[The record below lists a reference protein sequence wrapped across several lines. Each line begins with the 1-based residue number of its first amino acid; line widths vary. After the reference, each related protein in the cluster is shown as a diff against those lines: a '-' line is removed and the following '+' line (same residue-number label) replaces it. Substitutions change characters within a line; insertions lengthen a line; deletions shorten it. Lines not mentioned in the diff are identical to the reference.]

1 MTELDGRVAVV
12 TGGSRG
18 IGAAISRAFASAGAT
33 VIVHSRADGATAR
46 TLTHE
51 LRSGPGHA
59 VNVFA
64 DLSAPDGPPRL
75 WQEFDRVTAELGLP
89 PELDVLVNNAGI
101 NARGTIDTLTPA
113 EFDRL
118 VAVNQHAPFFVAQ
131 HALPRIRDGGRII
144 NMSSGSARYARPDI
158 IGYAMTKGAI
168 DVFTR
173 TLAAHVG
180 HRGITVNA
188 IAPGLVD
195 TDMNAHLLRGQPTA
209 ADSAVSTTAL
219 KSLATVDD
227 IADIACL
234 LASPRSQSITGQ
246 TIDATRGNRL

>member
-18 IGAAISRAFASAGAT
+18 IGAAIARAFTAAGAT
-33 VIVHSRADGATAR
+33 VIVHSRVDSAAAR
-46 TLTHE
+46 TLTAE

-64 DLSAPDGPPRL
+64 DLAETDGPTHL
-75 WQEFDRVTAELGLP
+75 WAEFDRVTADLGLP
-89 PELDVLVNNAGI
+89 PELNVLVNNAGI
-101 NARGTIDTLTPA
+101 NVRGTIDTLTPA
-113 EFDRL
+113 DFDRL
-118 VAVNQHAPFFVAQ
+118 IAVNQSAPFFVTQ
-131 HALPRIRDGGRII
+131 HALPRIRDGGRVI
-144 NMSSGSARYARPDI
+144 NISSGSARYARPDI

-195 TDMNAHLLRGQPTA
+195 TDMNAHLLRGPQA
-209 ADSAVSTTAL
+209 AVDFAASTTAL
-219 KSLATVDD
+219 KSLANTAD
-227 IADIACL
+227 IADIACFI
-234 LASPRSQSITGQ
+234 ASARSQSITGQ
-246 TIDATRGNRL
+246 TIDATHGNRL